1 LHQIYDQSSKSD
13 AHIPVA
19 ISHLL
24 NLSAASKR
32 LVKLKENPKYRPK
45 FQMVRDNV
53 TILYSSLHYTLDA
66 ALNGEQKVWD
76 ERSWESLYVQMIN
89 SENTGMLRRLHWY
102 RDSLTALLDY
112 VVGPTSMRLPPMDAR
127 VETLLGSQQVVSS
140 RQSAATRN
148 EAAAEPTEAA
158 ASEILPAV
166 HSE

>member
-102 RDSLTALLDY
+102 WDSLTALLDS
-112 VVGPTSMRLPPMDAR
+112 VVGPTSMRR